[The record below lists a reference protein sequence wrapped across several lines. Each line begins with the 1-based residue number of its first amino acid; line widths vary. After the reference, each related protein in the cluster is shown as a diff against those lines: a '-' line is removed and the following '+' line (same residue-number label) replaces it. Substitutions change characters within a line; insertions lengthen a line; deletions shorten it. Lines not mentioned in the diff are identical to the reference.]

1 MAKPL
6 RIRNAA
12 GHAFRKLIAWTSS
25 AEADVATSPTITGGS
40 AAPSASEPKGSL
52 YLRTGGA
59 SGSEVVYVAT
69 DAVGTWYAL
78 TGA

>member
-1 MAKPL
+1 MAVF
-6 RIRNAA
+6 RHRSSD
-12 GHAFRKLIAWTSS
+12 GTAFRKLWIWISG
-25 AEADVATSPTITGGS
+25 AESDVAASPTITSGS
-40 AAPSASEPKGSL
+40 GAPTASEPKGSV

-69 DAVGTWYAL
+69 DAAGTWYAL